1 MKAILKFDLN
11 EPDDIHAHKRA
22 VKALDMALVL
32 WDIDQYFRSQ
42 LKYNEEG
49 LTEEAYAALEK
60 AREKFYEV
68 LGDHNVN
75 IDEMLR

>member
-1 MKAILKFDLN
+1 MKAILEFDFN
-11 EPDDIHAHKRA
+11 EPDDMQAHKRA

-32 WDIDQYFRSQ
+32 WDVDKYFRSQ

-60 AREKFYEV
+60 AREKFYEI
-68 LGDHNVN
+68 LNDHNISV
-75 IDEMLR
+75 DEMIG